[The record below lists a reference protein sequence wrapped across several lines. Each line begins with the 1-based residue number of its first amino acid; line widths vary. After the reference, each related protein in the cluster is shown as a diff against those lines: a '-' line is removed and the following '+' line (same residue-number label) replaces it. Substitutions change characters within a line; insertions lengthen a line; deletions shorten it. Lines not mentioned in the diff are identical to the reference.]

1 VSSLPGTPGARLQRV
16 EELRMGQYIDL
27 ATAKKLLDFPD
38 LEAEMTLANAAI
50 EDVDAMIGNILDDPT
65 PVREP
70 VDEFMNVPLLLE
82 RATAAYL
89 FARRHGCEEDRLRM
103 MRDLISDASGKM
115 TALAAASAPP
125 PQAAAGAAP
134 ALAPQG
140 AGPSPA
146 PAPALPPP
154 VAP

>member
-1 VSSLPGTPGARLQRV
+1 MEIARVMGTVGSTRKDENLS
-16 EELRMGQYIDL
+16 GI
-27 ATAKKLLDFPD
+27 KLLMVQP
-38 LEAEMTLANAAI
+38 L
-50 EDVDAMIGNILDDPT
+50 T
-65 PVREP
+65 PNREP

-89 FARRHGCEEDRLRM
+89 FARRHGCEENRLRM
-103 MRDLISDASGKM
+103 MRELISDASGKM

-134 ALAPQG
+134 SLAPQG
-140 AGPSPA
+140 AGPAPT